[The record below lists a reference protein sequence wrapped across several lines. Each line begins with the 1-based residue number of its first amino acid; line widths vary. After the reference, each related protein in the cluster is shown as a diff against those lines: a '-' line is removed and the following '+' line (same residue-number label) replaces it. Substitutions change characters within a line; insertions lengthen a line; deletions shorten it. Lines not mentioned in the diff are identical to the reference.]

1 MEFWSDADPGLYWKR
16 FVDEKQDPNK
26 NDKVQSDNFN
36 NYVSSFENIL
46 Q

>member
-16 FVDEKQDPNK
+16 FVDPNK